1 MYDPAKTCAASP
13 RKGFA
18 STKKRQTQGAKR
30 GSYIRAIKCWM
41 KLQRHD
47 EREENAECSTF
58 NAQLRAIG
66 ICALTH
72 IRIRNPAQLRF
83 SFLFSTIQPLSALA
97 SRRETPDS
105 KSLSRKG
112 AKAQR
117 RETPQGTGGLPD

>member
-1 MYDPAKTCAASP
+1 
-13 RKGFA
+13 
-18 STKKRQTQGAKR
+18 
-30 GSYIRAIKCWM
+30 M